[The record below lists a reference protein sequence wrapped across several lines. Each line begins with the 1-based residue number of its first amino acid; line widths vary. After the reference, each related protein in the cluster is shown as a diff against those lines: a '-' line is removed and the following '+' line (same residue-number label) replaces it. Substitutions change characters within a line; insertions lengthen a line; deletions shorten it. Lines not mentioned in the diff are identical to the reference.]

1 MKELR
6 SVITIF
12 FLLFFASNV
21 LYNQEVFASND
32 IEALKSA
39 ASKYWNSRL
48 TGDVLACYQL
58 EEPGF
63 RKKVPLSQYAKAGNI
78 IYKDV
83 KVDEVEIQKD
93 VGTVKVKISY
103 IIPALGSRV
112 VFPDTVV
119 DKWKKV
125 EGEWYHVIRQGNP
138 LNNKNSTKKP
148 KGKEVM
154 NREAQN

>member
-6 SVITIF
+6 NYITIF
-12 FLLFFASNV
+12 FLLFFVSNI
-21 LYNQEVFASND
+21 LYSHEVMASND
-32 IEALKSA
+32 KETLKEA

-48 TGDVLACYQL
+48 TGDVVACYQL

-83 KVDEVEIQKD
+83 KIDKINIQRD

-103 IIPALGSRV
+103 IIPALGSRM

-125 EGEWYHVIRQGNP
+125 EGEWYHVMRQGNP
-138 LNNKNSTKKP
+138 LMNKNSTKKP
-148 KGKEVM
+148 QGKEVM